1 MRRLVWIAVLSC
13 LVPPMRAGD
22 ECATAKAATSGTCS
36 AVATISGVAS
46 IFLCAG
52 TLGLGCG
59 AVAVAGAVSGMCA
72 AVAGNIPCGGGASIN
87 PGKLFIEK
95 HNIFYCAWYFTLV
108 KCVNLN
114 IFKE

>member
-1 MRRLVWIAVLSC
+1 MVSTSSIMKRLVWIAVLSC

-22 ECATAKAATSGTCS
+22 ECDIAKAAASGTCS
-36 AVATISGVAS
+36 TVATLSGIAS

-72 AVAGNIPCGGGASIN
+72 TVADNIPCGGGASID
-87 PGKLFIEK
+87 PGELS
-95 HNIFYCAWYFTLV
+95 T
-108 KCVNLN
+108 
-114 IFKE
+114 